1 MKARNVIVLSICM
14 LFIIKSNNSIY
25 AQWFPSGNLA
35 DLDLSQFISVVDSNV
50 VWIAGGS
57 TSPVIYKTVNGGANW
72 LTVPV
77 TGLPF
82 VLSGIAAK
90 DASTA
95 YVCDFGG
102 DPANGGNAKVF
113 KTTNSGNSWI
123 LVDSTGG
130 TNGYFN
136 GIIFSKT
143 NPQFGVAFSDPPS
156 GPGNPFFILK
166 TSNGGNNWI
175 RENPPGVP
183 ENFGLFHTL
192 YVIDPMFYGF
202 LNLNSTSVQTSSY
215 STTNGGLNWINGNQ
229 NLQYEEGGDLVFSDN
244 KLTGIMTNFN
254 SFLDVR
260 RTSNGGVNWNQINTG
275 VNLTGFNGAV
285 WISGT
290 NTVFICSNV
299 NTSGNNNII
308 RSDNGGLTWVS
319 QSTDNT
325 VGLVEIDYARY
336 NNAIVAY
343 CISSTG
349 NVLKSR
355 QPVQLVGISQTG
367 NSVPGDFK
375 LYQNY
380 PNPFNPNTIIKYR
393 LSMVNFVSLKVF
405 DVLGKE
411 VSTLVNEEQ
420 IAGSYEVEFDAGS
433 LSGGI
438 YFYRL
443 SVNDFNETKTM
454 VVLK

>member
-1 MKARNVIVLSICM
+1 MKRSKLNLVLLIALLIHFAYEDSP
-14 LFIIKSNNSIY
+14 
-25 AQWFPSGNLA
+25 AQWIPAGNLA
-35 DLDLSQFISVVDSNV
+35 NLDLSQFISVVDSNV
-50 VWIAGGS
+50 VWVAGGF

-72 LTVPV
+72 ITVPV

-102 DPANGGNAKVF
+102 DPINGGNAKVF
-113 KTTNSGNSWI
+113 KTTNSGNNWI

-130 TNGYFN
+130 TYGYFN
-136 GIIFSKT
+136 GVQFSKT
-143 NPQFGVAFSDPPS
+143 NPLFGVAFSDPPL
-156 GPGNPFFILK
+156 GLGNPYFILK

-175 RENPPGVP
+175 REYPPGIP
-183 ENFGLFHTL
+183 NNYGLVHTL
-192 YVIDPMFYGF
+192 CVIDPMFYGF
-202 LNLNSTSVQTSSY
+202 LNLNLTSIQTSSY

-229 NLQYEEGGDLVFSDN
+229 NLQYLEGGDLVYSDN
-244 KLTGIMTNFN
+244 KQTGLMTNYD

-260 RTSNGGVNWNQINTG
+260 RTSNGGVNWYQINTG
-275 VNLTGFNGAV
+275 VNLFGINGAS

-290 NTVFICSNV
+290 NTVFICSNL

-308 RSDNGGLTWVS
+308 RSDDGGSAWVS

-325 VGLVEIDYARY
+325 FGLVEIDYARY

-349 NVLKSR
+349 KVIKSR
-355 QPVQLVGISQTG
+355 QTVQPVGISQTG
-367 NSVPGDFK
+367 SNIPDEIF
-375 LYQNY
+375 LAQNY
-380 PNPFNPNTIIKYR
+380 PNPFNPKTIIKY
-393 LSMVNFVSLKVF
+393 SMPMSDFVSLKVF
-405 DVLGKE
+405 DVLGKV
-411 VSTLVNEEQ
+411 VSTLVNEKQ
-420 IAGSYEVEFDAGS
+420 SAGSYEVEFAADNLPS
-433 LSGGI
+433 GI

-443 SVNDFNETKTM
+443 TVNDFGETKSMT
-454 VVLK
+454 LIK